1 MRWQLTEPH
10 YLNVPGTKWEQTII
24 DRNTGRP
31 SRKSFTVP
39 MHLHPESDVDWNR
52 MDGYIGFIT
61 VCHEGG
67 GHPDGKDI
75 VFIGDPTPGML
86 PLDDEARELSGRFS
100 WTPTEGTDD
109 ISQSNSF
116 ANKMLNGLIKDMAEL
131 QAGVQRA
138 PQAEGLGE
146 LIATMREMMQSQMLM
161 FQMMMEKGTKPV
173 QDASS
178 VVYDETQHVADD
190 EPPIEDALA
199 PTESEIAEAEEA
211 ARVLA
216 ADAERRGKIVLE
228 AGKTISPRIR
238 RG

>member
-10 YLNVPGTKWEQTII
+10 YLNVPGTKWEQTIV

-31 SRKSFTVP
+31 QRKSFTVP

-52 MDGYIGFIT
+52 MDGFVGFIT

-86 PLDDEARELSGRFS
+86 PLDDEAKALSGKFS

-131 QAGVQRA
+131 QAGVRGA

-146 LIATMREMMQSQMLM
+146 LIATMREMMQSQMQM
-161 FQMMMEKGTKPV
+161 FQMMMIKQSLPV
-173 QDASS
+173 QSREVS
-178 VVYDETQHVADD
+178 VPGDEKQVID
-190 EPPIEDALA
+190 EELPIEDGDP
-199 PTESEIAEAEEA
+199 PTEEEIAEAEEA
-211 ARVLA
+211 SRVLEAESA
-216 ADAERRGKIVLE
+216 ARAQLAAA
-228 AGKTISPRIR
+228 AGKTIPPRMR